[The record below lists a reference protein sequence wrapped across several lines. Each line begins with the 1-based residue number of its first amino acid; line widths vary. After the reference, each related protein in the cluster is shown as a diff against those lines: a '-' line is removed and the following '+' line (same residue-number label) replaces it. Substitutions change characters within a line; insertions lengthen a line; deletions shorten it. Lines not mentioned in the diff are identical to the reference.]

1 MVERFGIFSLHIWLE
16 AVNVDSTHQ
25 NQWSMLD
32 KSRIFCGLV
41 VFRVFQIPLSSY
53 ANWFEFS
60 VCAVYMIVLKKKAR
74 NLILAIKQSGHIDFF
89 HPSPRCWGQE
99 IFLYWRRGTMENV
112 DPRNNYPFTVLRYW
126 TLLFYYFRCDCGENK
141 GQSMNYGGL
150 TSIVHF

>member
-41 VFRVFQIPLSSY
+41 IFRVFQIPLSSY

-60 VCAVYMIVLKKKAR
+60 VCAVYMIVLKKKAC

-89 HPSPRCWGQE
+89 SSFSSLLRPGN
-99 IFLYWRRGTMENV
+99 IFILEARDDGKCRPTEQLPVYCTALLNIIV
-112 DPRNNYPFTVLRYW
+112 
-126 TLLFYYFRCDCGENK
+126 LLFQVWLWRK
-141 GQSMNYGGL
+141 
-150 TSIVHF
+150 